1 VITWEVRGYMVVEN
15 LIWKNF
21 KWNENEEFG
30 KLNLAEES
38 LAKNLLRKNEMKTA
52 LIMIIL
58 KQRSYMLRG

>member
-1 VITWEVRGYMVVEN
+1 MVVEN

-38 LAKNLLRKNEMKTA
+38 LAKNLLSQQVSGQQLLTGS
-52 LIMIIL
+52 LFIL
-58 KQRSYMLRG
+58 ACKWQDKLLMRL